1 MDVIKILKCIS
12 LLGKLKSYLQNT
24 VYKSMRYTLVLWFI
38 FQCIFIHN
46 MMSTLGTIIL
56 DGLRLHTALSG
67 L

>member
-1 MDVIKILKCIS
+1 MYQPF
-12 LLGKLKSYLQNT
+12 GKTEKLSTKHI
-24 VYKSMRYTLVLWFI
+24 VYKSMRYTVVLWFI

-56 DGLRLHTALSG
+56 DGLRLHIALSG